1 MKRLA
6 LILAFAL
13 SAAGFAAAQN
23 IVTVNSEKIFKSIDA
38 YNEALTQLD
47 QMAQQYQKDV
57 DEKFKAVEELYNAYM
72 QRKSTLSQASQQ
84 ANEENILKMEKEAT
98 DFQESIFGTDGSLMK
113 RRIELIQP
121 IQKQVFGTI
130 EAYAKEK
137 GIDMV
142 IDIAQNAT
150 MLYYSPASDH
160 TQAIVDRLKAAPAAT
175 AEAASATQ
183 QQTTQ
188 TTENQQ

>member
-113 RRIELIQP
+113 RLP
-121 IQKQVFGTI
+121 
-130 EAYAKEK
+130 
-137 GIDMV
+137 
-142 IDIAQNAT
+142 
-150 MLYYSPASDH
+150 
-160 TQAIVDRLKAAPAAT
+160 
-175 AEAASATQ
+175 
-183 QQTTQ
+183 
-188 TTENQQ
+188 